1 MMIDFKGIAA
11 AALVNSRSISEWL
24 LPDGRIVGHEYQALN
39 PRRQDHHIGS
49 FTVNLTTGRWADF
62 ALVGV
67 AGRDLISLGSYIWCC
82 GQGEAAKR
90 IAEHLGVSVQ

>member
-1 MMIDFKGIAA
+1 MAIDFPRIAG
-11 AALVNSRSISEWL
+11 AALANGPQVVRWL
-24 LPDGRIVGHEYQALN
+24 LPEGRSVGQEYEALN
-39 PRRQDHHIGS
+39 PRRVDNRVGS
-49 FTVNLTTGRWADF
+49 FRVNMTTGRWSDF

-90 IAEHLGVSVQ
+90 IAEYLNI